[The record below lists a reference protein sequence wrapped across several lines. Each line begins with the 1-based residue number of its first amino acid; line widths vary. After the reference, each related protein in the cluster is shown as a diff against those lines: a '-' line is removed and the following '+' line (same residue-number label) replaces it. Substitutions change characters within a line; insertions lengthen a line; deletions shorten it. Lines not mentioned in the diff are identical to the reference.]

1 MKRRS
6 TAMLSVFL
14 LLTGALGCSLAP
26 RKAYLGPD
34 RPTQELSL
42 IVQTENLEYRPVF
55 IHIPTPDEV
64 RDLPL
69 DDLGILVLPGTYAF
83 RAKLYHSR
91 LQERKQLATVP
102 IVPGESDFPAE
113 RTELR
118 WTRADAPYK
127 ETEEARLTLEAGLR
141 YEIWCSDDEQIRM
154 KVLGPYR

>member
-1 MKRRS
+1 MKRRL
-6 TAMLSVFL
+6 TVLIPL
-14 LLTGALGCSLAP
+14 LYLIVTGCSLAP
-26 RKAYLGPD
+26 IKAYPGPD
-34 RPTQELSL
+34 LPKEHLAL

-55 IHIPTPDEV
+55 IRIPFPDEI

-69 DDLGILVLPGTYAF
+69 DNLGILVLPGTYAF

-91 LQERKQLATVP
+91 LQERKELATVP
-102 IVPGESDFPAE
+102 IVPGESDFPVE

-118 WTRADAPYK
+118 WTRTDAPYK

-154 KVLGPYR
+154 KVLGPFR